1 MTTRSSAISTKRGA
15 GNLGD
20 VIAQAGAPPG
30 SLARSSGE
38 VFCARCRSYAIVSVV
53 DRQGTAGAIRYVQWC
68 SLRGV
73 EVGCPEDCILQPAA
87 VLLDPTSGSEAP
99 PLR

>member
-1 MTTRSSAISTKRGA
+1 MTTRTATVATKPGTV
-15 GNLGD
+15 NLGNA
-20 VIAQAGAPPG
+20 IAQAGAPTG
-30 SLARSSGE
+30 VLARSSGE
-38 VFCARCRSYAIVSVV
+38 VFCAQCRSYAIVSVV

-73 EVGCPEDCILQPAA
+73 EVGCPEDCILQPASA
-87 VLLDPTSGSEAP
+87 LLDPASASETD